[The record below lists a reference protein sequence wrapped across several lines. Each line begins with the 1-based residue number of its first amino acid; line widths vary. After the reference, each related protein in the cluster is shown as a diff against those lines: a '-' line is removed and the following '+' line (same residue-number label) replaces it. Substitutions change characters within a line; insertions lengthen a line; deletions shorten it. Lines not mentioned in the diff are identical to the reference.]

1 MNTESDRQAAGSR
14 QEPNPFHALSW
25 LIGTAIGKVCFWLWL
40 PFLFLLNLVQRMAR
54 KQADVVVTP
63 IVEPES
69 TVAVVVKDAEVAF
82 EPPVSTTATA
92 QASDILHLPFEGD
105 FGRMVLWLDRKQR
118 SVRRRIE
125 ISDKTL
131 IKKMG
136 WIRQE
141 LPILAIPK
149 TVKATELTRFAIDR
163 SYLDAEK
170 IFNGQSLPHDAEEE
184 PPKKTVSIAPPKVEA
199 PTVQHDDLT
208 ADEAD
213 PSFVQVVP
221 KKPRIALVSNNV
233 QAPEATF
240 QGIVLD
246 VGEMERVLPG
256 KPPFTQY
263 GVRLQDSVTGL
274 PHEVWGTDLKRAID
288 VSKAQV
294 GDTVLIK
301 KMGSVR
307 IKEGTDRSCFKG
319 RFEVVKA

>member
-1 MNTESDRQAAGSR
+1 MNTESDRQVSGGR
-14 QEPNPFHALSW
+14 HEPNPFHALSW
-25 LIGTAIGKVCFWLWL
+25 LIGTAIGKIGYWLWL
-40 PFLFLLNLVQRMAR
+40 PFLFLVNGVHRLAR
-54 KQADVVVTP
+54 KPADVVVTP
-63 IVEPES
+63 NAEPAA

-82 EPPVSTTATA
+82 EPPVSAIAAT

-105 FGRMVLWLDRKQR
+105 FGRMVLWLDRQQR

-136 WIRQE
+136 WLRQE
-141 LPILAIPK
+141 LPTLVIPSK
-149 TVKATELTRFAIDR
+149 VKATEMTRFAIDR

-170 IFNGQSLPHDAEEE
+170 IFNGQPLPQDSEEE
-184 PPKKTVSIAPPKVEA
+184 PSKKTVTIEPPKVEPPA
-199 PTVQHDDLT
+199 VQLEQGT
-208 ADEAD
+208 QEEAN

-221 KKPRIALVSNNV
+221 RKPRIALVSNNV

-319 RFEVVKA
+319 RFEVVKT